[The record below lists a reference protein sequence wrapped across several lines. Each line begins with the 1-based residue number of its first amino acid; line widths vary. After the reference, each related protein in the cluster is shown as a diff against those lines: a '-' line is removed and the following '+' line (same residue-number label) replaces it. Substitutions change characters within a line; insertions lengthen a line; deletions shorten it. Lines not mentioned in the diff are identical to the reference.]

1 MEWEII
7 GVIILAIGVGITIKE
22 YLNRLAA
29 RKRKAGKAAATPYY
43 AGKELK
49 KRVK

>member
-7 GVIILAIGVGITIKE
+7 GVIIFAIGVGITIKE
-22 YLNRLAA
+22 SLDRLAE
-29 RKRKAGKAAATPYY
+29 RKRKAGKTAAKPYS
-43 AGKELK
+43 AVKELK